1 MQTWSNIP
9 RHFIESFGEEG
20 DFARQYLLNPT
31 LFLLLGD
38 VKNRQV
44 LDAGCGTGYLARLLN
59 RQGAQVVGIEPATP
73 LFDYA
78 VEREQREPLG
88 IKYIQADL
96 TAWHDPAYCFDVV
109 IANMVLM
116 DIPDYQ
122 AALNT
127 CFSHL
132 RPNGQFICSLTH
144 PCFEESD
151 SDYQAKGYIVV
162 REYFQEYSIDQ
173 RWGRRFHRPLSDYF
187 KALLQRGSIQAV
199 VEPQLTIEQARCA
212 PEGSRNLHVPSFI
225 IIQASKH
232 S

>member
-9 RHFIESFGEEG
+9 RHFIESFGAEG

-31 LFLLLGD
+31 LFTLLGD
-38 VKNRQV
+38 VKNKRI
-44 LDAGCGTGYLARLLN
+44 LDAGCGTGYLARLLSK
-59 RQGAQVVGIEPATP
+59 QGAQVVAIEPASS

-78 VEREQREPLG
+78 VEREQRELLG
-88 IKYIQADL
+88 IEYIQADL
-96 TAWHDPAYCFDVV
+96 TTWHDPASCFDIV

-127 CFSHL
+127 CFAHL

-151 SDYQAKGYIVV
+151 SDYQAKGYIAV

-187 KALLQRGSIQAV
+187 KALLQRGAIQAV
-199 VEPQLTIEQARCA
+199 VEPQLAAEQARLA
-212 PEGSRNLHVPSFI
+212 LEGVRNLHVPSFI
-225 IIQASKH
+225 VIQVSKQP
-232 S
+232 